1 MSPIGATPWR
11 GYSSK
16 DVQELQEIVG
26 VALFTFRAPL
36 MVKEWLHGVGSNPL
50 ASSALQVQ
58 ALFPSFATMKRN
70 YSAFA
75 EDIPPYSGPKAAR
88 ETYSDLKQ
96 LSAIPGH
103 IYTRPELQMP
113 WLVPML
119 ELLPPTSIGHL
130 KEWGLST
137 VFVLAKNYNKLVHVW
152 ESVTAMVELWHP
164 QTNSFIF
171 PEFEATILLEEL
183 EIMLGLPRYQ
193 RGGESAI
200 SYTVEQI
207 NSWSILAYITTKK
220 NDLYSMTSGMHVHLL
235 PIAQWI
241 TSQCKRKTT
250 NYTAIAKAVA
260 ICICGVILFPEADG
274 AISFGNLSIIDSI
287 SEGMKIGQAVL
298 GFLYAG
304 LTSAALGGPFYGSVV
319 ALELWMGMHI
329 QFRAAEDPKMECKT
343 MLNHPLAYVGGRL
356 HMSTRAWCKTAQV
369 KGIQAWRKYLRSLT
383 VADFDMRPRFMHGRT
398 IHLSQ
403 RTGLTLRL
411 LGNGALAS
419 YTRTAVTSNAVR
431 LARWFHFYR
440 TSHLPKRGRGVMHK
454 TSVTCVAPSST
465 GRDAR

>member
-1 MSPIGATPWR
+1 
-11 GYSSK
+11 
-16 DVQELQEIVG
+16 
-26 VALFTFRAPL
+26 
-36 MVKEWLHGVGSNPL
+36 
-50 ASSALQVQ
+50 
-58 ALFPSFATMKRN
+58 MKRS

-75 EDIPPYSGPKAAR
+75 EDIPPYSGPKATR
-88 ETYSDLKQ
+88 ETYADLKQ

-103 IYTRPELQMP
+103 IYTRPGLQILPGQRRFSKVP

-119 ELLPPTSIGHL
+119 ELLLPSSIGHL

-152 ESVTAMVELWHP
+152 ESVMAMAELWHP
-164 QTNSFIF
+164 QTNSFVF

-193 RGGESAI
+193 RGEELTF

-241 TSQCKRKTT
+241 TSQCKQKTT
-250 NYTAIAKAVA
+250 NYTAIAKAAA
-260 ICICGVILFPEADG
+260 ICICGVILFPESDG

-304 LTSAALGGPFYGSVV
+304 LTSAALGGPFYGSVI
-319 ALELWMGMHI
+319 ALELWMGMNI
-329 QFRAAEDPKMECKT
+329 
-343 MLNHPLAYVGGRL
+343 
-356 HMSTRAWCKTAQV
+356 
-369 KGIQAWRKYLRSLT
+369 
-383 VADFDMRPRFMHGRT
+383 
-398 IHLSQ
+398 
-403 RTGLTLRL
+403 
-411 LGNGALAS
+411 
-419 YTRTAVTSNAVR
+419 
-431 LARWFHFYR
+431 
-440 TSHLPKRGRGVMHK
+440 
-454 TSVTCVAPSST
+454 
-465 GRDAR
+465 

>member
-1 MSPIGATPWR
+1 
-11 GYSSK
+11 
-16 DVQELQEIVG
+16 
-26 VALFTFRAPL
+26 
-36 MVKEWLHGVGSNPL
+36 
-50 ASSALQVQ
+50 
-58 ALFPSFATMKRN
+58 MKRN

-88 ETYSDLKQ
+88 EMYADLKQ

-103 IYTRPELQMP
+103 IYTRPELQILHGQRRFSKMP

-137 VFVLAKNYNKLVHVW
+137 IFVLAKNYNKLVHVW
-152 ESVTAMVELWHP
+152 ESVTAMAELWHP

-183 EIMLGLPRYQ
+183 EIMLALPRYQ
-193 RGGESAI
+193 RGKELAI

-250 NYTAIAKAVA
+250 NYTAIAKAAA
-260 ICICGVILFPEADG
+260 ICICGIILFPESDG
-274 AISFGNLSIIDSI
+274 AISFCNLSIIDSI
-287 SEGMKIGQAVL
+287 SEGMKIGQAIL

-304 LTSAALGGPFYGSVV
+304 LTSAALGGFYGSVI
-319 ALELWMGMHI
+319 ALKLWMGMHI
-329 QFRAAEDPKMECKT
+329 QFRTAENPNIECMT

-369 KGIQAWRKYLRSLT
+369 KGIQAWCQYLRSLT
-383 VADFDMRPRFMHGRT
+383 VADFDMRPRFMHGRI
-398 IHLSQ
+398 IHL
-403 RTGLTLRL
+403 
-411 LGNGALAS
+411 
-419 YTRTAVTSNAVR
+419 
-431 LARWFHFYR
+431 
-440 TSHLPKRGRGVMHK
+440 P
-454 TSVTCVAPSST
+454 
-465 GRDAR
+465 

>member
-1 MSPIGATPWR
+1 
-11 GYSSK
+11 
-16 DVQELQEIVG
+16 
-26 VALFTFRAPL
+26 
-36 MVKEWLHGVGSNPL
+36 
-50 ASSALQVQ
+50 
-58 ALFPSFATMKRN
+58 MKRS

-88 ETYSDLKQ
+88 DSYADLKQ

-103 IYTRPELQMP
+103 IYTRLELQILPGQRRFSKVP

-164 QTNSFIF
+164 QTNSFVF
-171 PEFEATILLEEL
+171 PEFEAMILLEEL
-183 EIMLGLPRYQ
+183 EILLGLPRYQ
-193 RGGESAI
+193 WGEEPTI

-207 NSWSILAYITTKK
+207 NYWSILAYITTKK
-220 NDLYSMTSGMHVHLL
+220 TDLYTMTSGMHVHLL

-250 NYTAIAKAVA
+250 NYTAIAKAAA
-260 ICICGVILFPEADG
+260 ICICSVILFPESDG
-274 AISFGNLSIIDSI
+274 AIPFCNLSIIDSI

-304 LTSAALGGPFYGSVV
+304 LTSAALGGPFYGSVI
-319 ALELWMGMHI
+319 ALELGMGMHI
-329 QFRAAEDPKMECKT
+329 QFRTVEDLTTKCKT
-343 MLNHPLAYVGGRL
+343 MLNHPQAYVGGRL

-369 KGIQAWRKYLRSLT
+369 KGIQAWRKYLRNLT
-383 VADFDMRPRFMHGRT
+383 VADFDMRPRFMHGRI
-398 IHLSQ
+398 IHLLQ
-403 RTGLTLRL
+403 CTGLTLRL
-411 LGNGALAS
+411 LGNEVLVSYNPDRCHLQCGAARMVVPLLS
-419 YTRTAVTSNAVR
+419 HFPLIQERKWGDVQDERDMRSAVVHWEGCAMSAIQAEVEEDND
-431 LARWFHFYR
+431 
-440 TSHLPKRGRGVMHK
+440 
-454 TSVTCVAPSST
+454 VTKEYVEALKKLQPVA
-465 GRDAR
+465 GAK

>member
-1 MSPIGATPWR
+1 
-11 GYSSK
+11 
-16 DVQELQEIVG
+16 
-26 VALFTFRAPL
+26 
-36 MVKEWLHGVGSNPL
+36 
-50 ASSALQVQ
+50 
-58 ALFPSFATMKRN
+58 MKR
-70 YSAFA
+70 SFLAFA
-75 EDIPPYSGPKAAR
+75 EDIPPYSSPKA
-88 ETYSDLKQ
+88 

-103 IYTRPELQMP
+103 IYTLPELQILPSQRRFSKVP

-119 ELLPPTSIGHL
+119 KLLPPSSIGHL

-137 VFVLAKNYNKLVHVW
+137 VFVLAKNYNKMVHAW

-164 QTNSFIF
+164 QTNSFVF

-193 RGGESAI
+193 RGEEPII

-220 NDLYSMTSGMHVHLL
+220 TDLYTMTSGMHVHLL
-235 PIAQWI
+235 PITQWI

-250 NYTAIAKAVA
+250 NYTAIAKAAA
-260 ICICGVILFPEADG
+260 ICICGVILFPESDD

-304 LTSAALGGPFYGSVV
+304 LTSAALGGPFYGSVI

-329 QFRAAEDPKMECKT
+329 QFRIVEDLTMECKT
-343 MLNHPLAYVGGRL
+343 KLNHPLAYVGGRL

-369 KGIQAWRKYLRSLT
+369 KGIQAWHKYLRNLT
-383 VADFDMRPRFMHGRT
+383 VADFDMRPRFMHGRI
-398 IHLSQ
+398 IHLPQ
-403 RTGLTLRL
+403 RTGLALRL
-411 LGNGALAS
+411 LGNGALVS
-419 YTRTAVTSNAVR
+419 YNPNRYCLQCGVARTVVPLLS
-431 LARWFHFYR
+431 HFPPIQER
-440 TSHLPKRGRGVMHK
+440 KRGDVQDERDMRSAVVHWEGCAM
-454 TSVTCVAPSST
+454 SVIQAEVEEDNDVTKEYVEALKKIQPVVRT
-465 GRDAR
+465 N

>member
-1 MSPIGATPWR
+1 
-11 GYSSK
+11 
-16 DVQELQEIVG
+16 
-26 VALFTFRAPL
+26 
-36 MVKEWLHGVGSNPL
+36 
-50 ASSALQVQ
+50 
-58 ALFPSFATMKRN
+58 MKRS
-70 YSAFA
+70 YSTFA
-75 EDIPPYSGPKAAR
+75 EDIPPYSGPKATRDSYA
-88 ETYSDLKQ
+88 DLKQ

-103 IYTRPELQMP
+103 IYMRPGLQILPGQRRFSKVP

-119 ELLPPTSIGHL
+119 ELLPPSSIGHL

-152 ESVTAMVELWHP
+152 ESVTAMAELWHP
-164 QTNSFIF
+164 QTNSFVF
-171 PEFEATILLEEL
+171 PKFEATILLEEL

-193 RGGESAI
+193 RGEEPTI

-241 TSQCKRKTT
+241 TSQCKWKTT
-250 NYTAIAKAVA
+250 NYTAIAKAAA
-260 ICICGVILFPEADG
+260 ICICGVILFPESDG

-287 SEGMKIGQAVL
+287 YEGMKIGQAVL

-304 LTSAALGGPFYGSVV
+304 LTSAALGGPFYGLVI

-329 QFRAAEDPKMECKT
+329 QFRAMEDLTTECKT

-369 KGIQAWRKYLRSLT
+369 KGIQAWRKYLRSLI
-383 VADFDMRPRFMHGRT
+383 VANFDMRPRFMHGRI
-398 IHLSQ
+398 IHLPQ
-403 RTGLTLRL
+403 RTGLALRL
-411 LGNGALAS
+411 LGNKALVS
-419 YTRTAVTSNAVR
+419 YNPDRC
-431 LARWFHFYR
+431 
-440 TSHLPKRGRGVMHK
+440 HLQ
-454 TSVTCVAPSST
+454 
-465 GRDAR
+465 

>member
-1 MSPIGATPWR
+1 
-11 GYSSK
+11 
-16 DVQELQEIVG
+16 
-26 VALFTFRAPL
+26 
-36 MVKEWLHGVGSNPL
+36 
-50 ASSALQVQ
+50 
-58 ALFPSFATMKRN
+58 MKRN
-70 YSAFA
+70 YLAFA

-88 ETYSDLKQ
+88 ETHADLKQ

-103 IYTRPELQMP
+103 IYTRPELQILPGQRRFSKMP

-137 VFVLAKNYNKLVHVW
+137 IFVLAKNYNKLVYVW
-152 ESVTAMVELWHP
+152 ESVTAMMELWHP

-183 EIMLGLPRYQ
+183 EIMLGLPCYQ
-193 RGGESAI
+193 RGEESTI

-241 TSQCKRKTT
+241 TSQCKQKTT
-250 NYTAIAKAVA
+250 NYTAIAKAAA
-260 ICICGVILFPEADG
+260 ICVCGVILFPESDG
-274 AISFGNLSIIDSI
+274 AISFGNRSIIDSI

-319 ALELWMGMHI
+319 ALELWMGIHI
-329 QFRAAEDPKMECKT
+329 QFRAAENPSTECKI
-343 MLNHPLAYVGGRL
+343 MLNHPLAYVGGQL
-356 HMSTRAWCKTAQV
+356 HMSAQAWCKTAQV
-369 KGIQAWRKYLRSLT
+369 KGIQAWRQYL
-383 VADFDMRPRFMHGRT
+383 
-398 IHLSQ
+398 
-403 RTGLTLRL
+403 
-411 LGNGALAS
+411 
-419 YTRTAVTSNAVR
+419 
-431 LARWFHFYR
+431 
-440 TSHLPKRGRGVMHK
+440 
-454 TSVTCVAPSST
+454 
-465 GRDAR
+465 

>member
-1 MSPIGATPWR
+1 
-11 GYSSK
+11 
-16 DVQELQEIVG
+16 
-26 VALFTFRAPL
+26 
-36 MVKEWLHGVGSNPL
+36 
-50 ASSALQVQ
+50 
-58 ALFPSFATMKRN
+58 MKRS

-88 ETYSDLKQ
+88 DSYTDLKQ

-103 IYTRPELQMP
+103 IYTCPELQILPGQRRFSKVP

-152 ESVTAMVELWHP
+152 ESVTAMAELWHP
-164 QTNSFIF
+164 QTNSFVF

-193 RGGESAI
+193 RGEEPTI

-220 NDLYSMTSGMHVHLL
+220 TDLYTMTSGMHVHLL

-250 NYTAIAKAVA
+250 NYTAIAKAAA
-260 ICICGVILFPEADG
+260 ICICGVILFPESDG

-298 GFLYAG
+298 GFLYAS
-304 LTSAALGGPFYGSVV
+304 LTSAALGGPFYGSVI

-329 QFRAAEDPKMECKT
+329 QFRVVEDLTTECKT

-356 HMSTRAWCKTAQV
+356 HMST
-369 KGIQAWRKYLRSLT
+369 
-383 VADFDMRPRFMHGRT
+383 
-398 IHLSQ
+398 
-403 RTGLTLRL
+403 
-411 LGNGALAS
+411 
-419 YTRTAVTSNAVR
+419 
-431 LARWFHFYR
+431 
-440 TSHLPKRGRGVMHK
+440 
-454 TSVTCVAPSST
+454 
-465 GRDAR
+465 

>member
-1 MSPIGATPWR
+1 
-11 GYSSK
+11 
-16 DVQELQEIVG
+16 
-26 VALFTFRAPL
+26 
-36 MVKEWLHGVGSNPL
+36 
-50 ASSALQVQ
+50 
-58 ALFPSFATMKRN
+58 MKRN

-75 EDIPPYSGPKAAR
+75 EDIPPYSGSKAAR
-88 ETYSDLKQ
+88 ETYADLKQ

-103 IYTRPELQMP
+103 IYMRPELKILPGQRRFSKMP

-193 RGGESAI
+193 RGEEFAI
-200 SYTVEQI
+200 SYTVDQI

-235 PIAQWI
+235 PIAQCI

-250 NYTAIAKAVA
+250 NYTAIAKAAA
-260 ICICGVILFPEADG
+260 ICIYGVILFPEADG
-274 AISFGNLSIIDSI
+274 GISFSNLSIIDSI

-319 ALELWMGMHI
+319 TLELWMGMHI
-329 QFRAAEDPKMECKT
+329 QFRAVEDLTTECKI
-343 MLNHPLAYVGGRL
+343 MRNHSLAYVGGRL

-369 KGIQAWRKYLRSLT
+369 KGIQAWRQYLRSMT
-383 VADFDMRPRFMHGRT
+383 VADFDIRPRFMYGRT
-398 IHLSQ
+398 IHLPQ
-403 RTGLTLRL
+403 RAGLALRL
-411 LGNGALAS
+411 LGNGALVS
-419 YTRTAVTSNAVR
+419 YNPDRCHLQCGAARTVVPLLS
-431 LARWFHFYR
+431 HFPPIQER
-440 TSHLPKRGRGVMHK
+440 KRGDAQDEHDMRSAVVHWEGCA
-454 TSVTCVAPSST
+454 TSAIQAEVEEDDEAITEYIEALKKLQPV
-465 GRDAR
+465 GGNI

>member
-1 MSPIGATPWR
+1 
-11 GYSSK
+11 
-16 DVQELQEIVG
+16 
-26 VALFTFRAPL
+26 
-36 MVKEWLHGVGSNPL
+36 
-50 ASSALQVQ
+50 
-58 ALFPSFATMKRN
+58 MKRN

-75 EDIPPYSGPKAAR
+75 EDIPAYSGPKAAR
-88 ETYSDLKQ
+88 EAHADLKQ
-96 LSAIPGH
+96 LSAIPRH
-103 IYTRPELQMP
+103 IYARPELQILPSQRRFSKMP

-119 ELLPPTSIGHL
+119 ELLPPTSISHL

-137 VFVLAKNYNKLVHVW
+137 IFVLAKNYNKLVHVW

-171 PEFEATILLEEL
+171 PEFEVTILLEEL

-193 RGGESAI
+193 RGEESAL

-250 NYTAIAKAVA
+250 NYTAIAKAAA

-287 SEGMKIGQAVL
+287 SEGMEIGQAVL

-304 LTSAALGGPFYGSVV
+304 LTSATLGGPFYGSVV
-319 ALELWMGMHI
+319 ALEL
-329 QFRAAEDPKMECKT
+329 
-343 MLNHPLAYVGGRL
+343 
-356 HMSTRAWCKTAQV
+356 
-369 KGIQAWRKYLRSLT
+369 
-383 VADFDMRPRFMHGRT
+383 
-398 IHLSQ
+398 
-403 RTGLTLRL
+403 
-411 LGNGALAS
+411 
-419 YTRTAVTSNAVR
+419 
-431 LARWFHFYR
+431 
-440 TSHLPKRGRGVMHK
+440 
-454 TSVTCVAPSST
+454 
-465 GRDAR
+465 

>member
-1 MSPIGATPWR
+1 
-11 GYSSK
+11 
-16 DVQELQEIVG
+16 
-26 VALFTFRAPL
+26 
-36 MVKEWLHGVGSNPL
+36 
-50 ASSALQVQ
+50 
-58 ALFPSFATMKRN
+58 MKRN

-75 EDIPPYSGPKAAR
+75 EDIPAYSGPKAAR
-88 ETYSDLKQ
+88 ETHADLKQ
-96 LSAIPGH
+96 LSAIPRH
-103 IYTRPELQMP
+103 IYTRPELQILPGQRRFSKMP

-119 ELLPPTSIGHL
+119 ELLPPASINHL

-137 VFVLAKNYNKLVHVW
+137 ILVLAKNYNKLVHVW

-164 QTNSFIF
+164 KTNSFIF

-193 RGGESAI
+193 RGQESAL
-200 SYTVEQI
+200 SYTIEQI

-250 NYTAIAKAVA
+250 NYTAIAKAAA
-260 ICICGVILFPEADG
+260 ICICGVILFSEADG

-287 SEGMKIGQAVL
+287 SEGMKIGQADL

-329 QFRAAEDPKMECKT
+329 
-343 MLNHPLAYVGGRL
+343 
-356 HMSTRAWCKTAQV
+356 
-369 KGIQAWRKYLRSLT
+369 
-383 VADFDMRPRFMHGRT
+383 
-398 IHLSQ
+398 
-403 RTGLTLRL
+403 
-411 LGNGALAS
+411 
-419 YTRTAVTSNAVR
+419 
-431 LARWFHFYR
+431 
-440 TSHLPKRGRGVMHK
+440 
-454 TSVTCVAPSST
+454 
-465 GRDAR
+465 

>member
-1 MSPIGATPWR
+1 
-11 GYSSK
+11 
-16 DVQELQEIVG
+16 
-26 VALFTFRAPL
+26 
-36 MVKEWLHGVGSNPL
+36 
-50 ASSALQVQ
+50 
-58 ALFPSFATMKRN
+58 MKRI

-88 ETYSDLKQ
+88 ETYADLKQ

-103 IYTRPELQMP
+103 IYTRPELQILPGQRRFSKMP

-119 ELLPPTSIGHL
+119 EQLPPTSIGHL

-137 VFVLAKNYNKLVHVW
+137 VFVLARNYNKLVHVW
-152 ESVTAMVELWHP
+152 ESVTAMAVLWHP
-164 QTNSFIF
+164 HTNSFIF

-193 RGGESAI
+193 SGEEFAI
-200 SYTVEQI
+200 SCTVEQI

-250 NYTAIAKAVA
+250 NYTAISKAAA
-260 ICICGVILFPEADG
+260 ICICGVILFPESDG

-287 SEGMKIGQAVL
+287 SKGMKIRQADL
-298 GFLYAG
+298 GFLYAS
-304 LTSAALGGPFYGSVV
+304 LTSAALGGPFNGSVV

-329 QFRAAEDPKMECKT
+329 QFRAVEDLTTECKT
-343 MLNHPLAYVGGRL
+343 MRNHSLAYVGGGL
-356 HMSTRAWCKTAQV
+356 HMSTRAWCKMAQV
-369 KGIQAWRKYLRSLT
+369 KGIQAWRQYLRSLT

-398 IHLSQ
+398 IHLPQ
-403 RTGLTLRL
+403 RTGLALRL
-411 LGNGALAS
+411 LGNGALVS
-419 YTRTAVTSNAVR
+419 YNLDRCHLQCGTARTVVPLLS
-431 LARWFHFYR
+431 HFPPIQER
-440 TSHLPKRGRGVMHK
+440 KRGDAQDERDMRSAVVHWEGCA
-454 TSVTCVAPSST
+454 TSEIQAEVEEDD
-465 GRDAR
+465 DAIREYVEALRKLQPVGGNI

>member
-1 MSPIGATPWR
+1 
-11 GYSSK
+11 
-16 DVQELQEIVG
+16 
-26 VALFTFRAPL
+26 
-36 MVKEWLHGVGSNPL
+36 
-50 ASSALQVQ
+50 
-58 ALFPSFATMKRN
+58 MKRN

-88 ETYSDLKQ
+88 ETHADLKQ

-103 IYTRPELQMP
+103 IYTRPELQILPGQRRFSKMP

-137 VFVLAKNYNKLVHVW
+137 VFVLARNYNKLVHVW

-164 QTNSFIF
+164 QTNLFIF

-193 RGGESAI
+193 RGEELAI
-200 SYTVEQI
+200 SYTMEQI

-220 NDLYSMTSGMHVHLL
+220 NDLYSMTSGMH
-235 PIAQWI
+235 
-241 TSQCKRKTT
+241 CKRKTT
-250 NYTAIAKAVA
+250 NYTAIAKAAA
-260 ICICGVILFPEADG
+260 IRICGVILFPESNG

-287 SEGMKIGQAVL
+287 SEGKKIGQAIL

-304 LTSAALGGPFYGSVV
+304 LTSVALGGPFYGSVI
-319 ALELWMGMHI
+319 ALELWMAMHF
-329 QFRAAEDPKMECKT
+329 QFRTAENPNTECKT
-343 MLNHPLAYVGGRL
+343 MLNYPLAYVGGRL

-369 KGIQAWRKYLRSLT
+369 KGIQARRQYLRSLA

-398 IHLSQ
+398 IHLPQ
-403 RTGLTLRL
+403 RAGLALRL
-411 LGNGALAS
+411 LGNGALVS
-419 YTRTAVTSNAVR
+419 YNPDRFHLQCGAARTVVPLLS
-431 LARWFHFYR
+431 HFPPIQER
-440 TSHLPKRGRGVMHK
+440 KRGDAQDERDMRSTVVHWEGC
-454 TSVTCVAPSST
+454 TLSVIQAEVEEDDEVAKEYVEALKKLQPV
-465 GRDAR
+465 GGNK

>member
-1 MSPIGATPWR
+1 
-11 GYSSK
+11 
-16 DVQELQEIVG
+16 
-26 VALFTFRAPL
+26 
-36 MVKEWLHGVGSNPL
+36 
-50 ASSALQVQ
+50 
-58 ALFPSFATMKRN
+58 MKRN

-75 EDIPPYSGPKAAR
+75 EDIPAYSGPKAAR
-88 ETYSDLKQ
+88 ETHADLKQ

-103 IYTRPELQMP
+103 IYTRPELQILPGQRRFSKMP

-119 ELLPPTSIGHL
+119 ELLPPTSISHL

-137 VFVLAKNYNKLVHVW
+137 IFVLAKNYNKLVHVW

-193 RGGESAI
+193 RGEESAL

-250 NYTAIAKAVA
+250 NYTAIAKAAA

-274 AISFGNLSIIDSI
+274 AIPFGNLSIIDSI

-304 LTSAALGGPFYGSVV
+304 LTSAALGGPFYGSIV

-329 QFRAAEDPKMECKT
+329 QFRAVEDLTMECKT
-343 MLNHPLAYVGGRL
+343 MLNHPLVHVGGRL
-356 HMSTRAWCKTAQV
+356 HMSPRAWCKTAQV
-369 KGIQAWRKYLRSLT
+369 KDIHAWRQYLRSLT
-383 VADFDMRPRFMHGRT
+383 VADFDMCPRFMHGRT
-398 IHLSQ
+398 IHLPQ
-403 RTGLTLRL
+403 RTGLALRL
-411 LGNGALAS
+411 LGNGALVS
-419 YTRTAVTSNAVR
+419 YNPDRCHLQCGAARTVVPLLS
-431 LARWFHFYR
+431 HFPPIQER
-440 TSHLPKRGRGVMHK
+440 KRGDTQDERDMRSAVVHWEGCA
-454 TSVTCVAPSST
+454 TSAIQAEVEEDDEAIAEYIEALKKLQP
-465 GRDAR
+465 GGGNN

>member
-1 MSPIGATPWR
+1 
-11 GYSSK
+11 
-16 DVQELQEIVG
+16 
-26 VALFTFRAPL
+26 
-36 MVKEWLHGVGSNPL
+36 L

-58 ALFPSFATMKRN
+58 VLFSSLATMKRN
-70 YSAFA
+70 YLAFV

-88 ETYSDLKQ
+88 ETYADLKR

-103 IYTRPELQMP
+103 IYTRPELQILPGQRRFSKMP
-113 WLVPML
+113 SLVPML

-137 VFVLAKNYNKLVHVW
+137 VFVLARNYNKLVHVW
-152 ESVTAMVELWHP
+152 ESVTAMAELWHP

-193 RGGESAI
+193 RGEELTI

-220 NDLYSMTSGMHVHLL
+220 SDLYSMTSGMHVHLL

-250 NYTAIAKAVA
+250 NYTAITKAAA
-260 ICICGVILFPEADG
+260 ICICGVILFP
-274 AISFGNLSIIDSI
+274 NPT
-287 SEGMKIGQAVL
+287 AVL

-329 QFRAAEDPKMECKT
+329 QFRAVEDLTTECKT
-343 MLNHPLAYVGGRL
+343 MRNHSLAYVGGRL
-356 HMSTRAWCKTAQV
+356 HMSTRAWCKTAQLDNPLQDNPSAMEGG
-369 KGIQAWRKYLRSLT
+369 KDIGGDSSRRKRQAERRSSRRRMEEPPVEEEVPEVGMEEEEEEKMAPVANVEEERKRRAKAMKSHDPPQHG
-383 VADFDMRPRFMHGRT
+383 VA
-398 IHLSQ
+398 
-403 RTGLTLRL
+403 
-411 LGNGALAS
+411 A
-419 YTRTAVTSNAVR
+419 
-431 LARWFHFYR
+431 
-440 TSHLPKRGRGVMHK
+440 GRGVG
-454 TSVTCVAPSST
+454 TVSWRLRRTRPYR
-465 GRDAR
+465 GLDG